1 MDTHHKATLALSF
14 ATLLSP
20 MMQAADLNR
29 DHVLLISIDGMH
41 AVDFENCV
49 TANTYPNLA
58 SLGRDGVNYTR
69 TSLRFIPRL
78 MALVTGGTPNSVS
91 VFYEIA

>member
-1 MDTHHKATLALSF
+1 
-14 ATLLSP
+14 
-20 MMQAADLNR
+20 
-29 DHVLLISIDGMH
+29 MH
-41 AVDFENCV
+41 AVEFENCV

-69 TSLRFIPRL
+69 TSTSRPSDSFPGL
-78 MALVTGGTPNSVS
+78 MALVTGGTPKSVS